1 MLDCDGVIFQTYNEI
16 NTLHRAVFG
25 RDINWKALKDG
36 TDKYWTTESGR
47 YVMKMFKDDLFYA
60 ELQATKG
67 CREALKIFM
76 RNPKNSILYCTA
88 RDKSLEEATAYSIG
102 RNGLPCGDI
111 AIVPRE
117 NCHIEKFAIA
127 VIEGVD
133 VCVDDETL
141 NLFTLKDQCI
151 TICFTQDYNK
161 KYPFGLRA
169 ENWNDV
175 HKLLTRMQQK
185 IDEGVV

>member
-1 MLDCDGVIFQTYNEI
+1 VIKVKLMLDCDGVIFQTYNEI

-88 RDKSLEEATAYSIG
+88 RDKSLEEATAYSLG
-102 RNGLPCGDI
+102 RNGLPYGDI

-117 NCHIEKFAIA
+117 NCQIEKLQIAI
-127 VIEGVD
+127 IESVD

-151 TICFTQDYNK
+151 TICYTQDYNV

-169 ENWNDV
+169 DNWNMV
-175 HKLLTRMQQK
+175 HKILTRMQQK
-185 IDEGVV
+185 